1 MLLGNPQQRF
11 KIAKAAKTI
20 IRQLLADSGLRR
32 GRVSGHAGAVQ
43 TTG

>member
-20 IRQLLADSGLRR
+20 IRQLLADSGLIR
-32 GRVSGHAGAVQ
+32 SSPSSSWWS
-43 TTG
+43 